1 MPVPSEIQPVDEL
14 HRTEN
19 VIGVSAV
26 AALPQRGLEL
36 SGILQSTL
44 DPQHQLD
51 LVLKTVRAHLPV
63 SGLEFC
69 PAHGGDPLRAGNTAA
84 HLSHYEL
91 VAERHPLG
99 RLHVYRERS
108 LNTGEEVLLQDF
120 LSGLPYPLR
129 NALNYIEAVELASHD
144 PLTGVQNRRA
154 MNQALVRE
162 VELAQRQQ
170 TQLSML
176 IIDADEFKQFND
188 RFGHSFGDE
197 VLRRLADT
205 TACSVRRSD
214 LLYRYGGEEFVV
226 LAAYTGIDDAC
237 LLAERIRAHIEQID
251 RVAEQRIRLTV
262 SIGVSTLLEND
273 SPRDLF
279 ERADDA
285 LYRAKHLGR
294 NRVQAG

>member
-1 MPVPSEIQPVDEL
+1 MPVPSESQPVDEL
-14 HRTEN
+14 CRAAN
-19 VIGVSAV
+19 LIGVSAA

-36 SGILQSTL
+36 CGILQSTL

-51 LVLKTVRAHLPV
+51 LALKAARAHLPI
-63 SGLEFC
+63 SGLEFS
-69 PAHGGDPLRAGNTAA
+69 PAHGESPLRAGNAAA
-84 HLSHYEL
+84 HLTRYEL

-99 RLHVYRERS
+99 RLHVFSEKS
-108 LNTGEEVLLQDF
+108 FDTGEEALLQEL

-129 NALNYIEAVELASHD
+129 NALSYIEAVELASHD

-188 RFGHSFGDE
+188 RFGHNFGDE
-197 VLRRLADT
+197 VLRRLAAT
-205 TACSVRRSD
+205 TASSVRRSD

-237 LLAERIRAHIEQID
+237 LLAERIRAHIERID
-251 RVAEQRIRLTV
+251 RVADHRIRLTV

-273 SPRDLF
+273 SPRKLF

-285 LYRAKHLGR
+285 LYRAKRLGR